1 MTKVTPFHSVLFLIL
16 IFYTE
21 FPPSLGLA
29 DHAAYFIRNAQD
41 DLCIT
46 VGPILSSEK
55 VELFKRGLT
64 ISSNCTNSH
73 DQQWVI
79 TGISDSFG
87 VKRKYKLRS
96 FYSQLLDRDL
106 NAQLRGEFIIYF
118 PTHVQFFSVVKN
130 MTQYYAIYDTGDKKC
145 LQSDGDNHVLHAADC
160 NFQTNP
166 SQRWSFILVNQAHAA
181 GSICS
186 SFWSCNQ

>member
-1 MTKVTPFHSVLFLIL
+1 MF
-16 IFYTE
+16 
-21 FPPSLGLA
+21 
-29 DHAAYFIRNAQD
+29 Q
-41 DLCIT
+41 CIT

-79 TGISDSFG
+79 TGISALSYASEIILTLCMYEIFSGDSFG

-145 LQSDGDNHVLHAADC
+145 LQSDG
-160 NFQTNP
+160 
-166 SQRWSFILVNQAHAA
+166 
-181 GSICS
+181 
-186 SFWSCNQ
+186 